1 MQQFIGW
8 ILTIN
13 SADEDARRR
22 GRNVVILA
30 LGLIAMAILFVPV
43 VMLRSI
49 VGPGVYATIAVA
61 IGLYAGVVMLAR
73 RGLVTLSALLFIAT
87 EVIAVLGAS
96 FSTGQLSVGPFFLVL
111 ALLIASLTLRPWQI
125 WPVLAA
131 ITVGLFATIF
141 ALSSTPF
148 AELYGYETIFG
159 GVLLLVVVALI
170 SFLGAKT
177 TTGALRT
184 ADQARAEAE
193 RAAEALGRA
202 NLDLETAVGERTAAL
217 EAALHDVQ
225 AHADQQAQLL
235 AELEQQRS
243 AIRELSVPVIP
254 VSATTLI
261 MPLVGAL
268 DSTRLVQVQERALEA
283 LQRASAR
290 TLILDITG
298 VPIVD
303 TQVAQGLLMVV
314 QAARLLGAGVVLVG
328 IRPEVAQSIVGLG
341 LDLHAIETASD
352 LQSALKRVTL
362 N

>member
-1 MQQFIGW
+1 MRQFFSWLLNIR
-8 ILTIN
+8 T
-13 SADEDARRR
+13 ADEDTRRR

-30 LGLIAMAILFVPV
+30 LGLIVMATLIVPV
-43 VMLRSI
+43 VMLRPAL
-49 VGPGVYATIAVA
+49 GTAVYLTIALA
-61 IGLYAGVVMLAR
+61 IAIYVCVIALAR
-73 RGLVTLSALLFIAT
+73 RGLVTLSALLFIST

-96 FSTGQLSVGPFFLVL
+96 FSTGLLSVGPFFLVL

-131 ITVGLFATIF
+131 VLIGLIATVI
-141 ALSSTPF
+141 ALPTNPF
-148 AELYGYETIFG
+148 AEPYAYETIYG
-159 GVLLLVVVALI
+159 GGLLLIVVALI
-170 SFLGAKT
+170 SFLGARST
-177 TTGALRT
+177 SQALLA
-184 ADQARAEAE
+184 ADQSRHEAE
-193 RAAEALGRA
+193 RAAEALSHA
-202 NLDLETAVGERTAAL
+202 NLDLETVVGERTSALQAAL
-217 EAALHDVQ
+217 RDVQ
-225 AHADQQAQLL
+225 ANADQQAQLL
-235 AELEQQRS
+235 AELDQQRS

-254 VSATTLI
+254 VSASTLI

-268 DSTRLVQVQERALEA
+268 DSARLLQIQERALEA

-303 TQVAQGLLMVV
+303 THVAQGLLMVV

-352 LQSALKRVTL
+352 LQSALRRVHL